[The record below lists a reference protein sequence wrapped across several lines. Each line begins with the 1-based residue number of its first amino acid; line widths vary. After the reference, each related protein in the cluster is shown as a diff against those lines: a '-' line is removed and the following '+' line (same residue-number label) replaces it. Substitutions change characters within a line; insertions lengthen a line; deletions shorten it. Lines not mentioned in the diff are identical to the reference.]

1 MRKTNKVASI
11 CHCASEAR
19 STGDVLRFLLSDDSL
34 EVMDG
39 EPESQRDLISSKTLD
54 DLLQDGTGSEDE
66 KMTPKQQTLLALD
79 VASSIVQLRQTC
91 WFRHPFSSKIVKF
104 LIQKEG
110 QGTTAISTPFVE
122 QVADPDQQDFPGPD
136 PKAALLE
143 LAILL
148 LEIWHHKTLES
159 WCTKSGIA
167 KVDSPET
174 RQRAAIRWLEMTSER
189 LPLHH
194 LTAIE
199 QCLALCAGRLRFW
212 DDPEFLKLYC
222 ENIIKPLQESCKAW

>member
-1 MRKTNKVASI
+1 
-11 CHCASEAR
+11 
-19 STGDVLRFLLSDDSL
+19 
-34 EVMDG
+34 MDG

-91 WFRHPFSSKIVKF
+91 WFRHPFSSKVVKF